1 MLTCVR
7 KKIEQGLVRHN
18 DIQYTCTAPSLQRR
32 IRWHYQ
38 NKTFLVSI
46 ITEVDTNIAR
56 ISKAKKLS
64 SAHINSCKHIERGF
78 PAAPADEAQPVW
90 FLFL

>member
-46 ITEVDTNIAR
+46 ITEVDTNIAFHGYR
-56 ISKAKKLS
+56 KRKSFRQ
-64 SAHINSCKHIERGF
+64 HILIHASICRPE
-78 PAAPADEAQPVW
+78 P
-90 FLFL
+90 